1 MGAGLKKDLR
11 VSRVGPGG
19 SLNAFF
25 VFSSELFHKDLP
37 WCDDLLHGRG
47 LWFKSRMAQL
57 RQGKESKKHL
67 TPSCMPT
74 WGGGYSSVGR
84 APPCNWVVAITG
96 WMSNCPGGNDS
107 ILYPEPL
114 ESAALLGSPHLG
126 SLGKRIKLG
135 PCEQLDA
142 LSPFNPLSEMWQKE
156 GKPMDRPHRLH
167 PVGTTR
173 SPQGR
178 LRHPGVTDRP

>member
-37 WCDDLLHGRG
+37 C
-47 LWFKSRMAQL
+47 
-57 RQGKESKKHL
+57 
-67 TPSCMPT
+67 
-74 WGGGYSSVGR
+74 SVGR
-84 APPCNWVVAITG
+84 ARSCNWVVAITG
-96 WMSNCPGGNDS
+96 WMSNCPGVGVG
-107 ILYPEPL
+107 
-114 ESAALLGSPHLG
+114 GSPRVPSSG
-126 SLGKRIKLG
+126 IPGEEDQVG

-173 SPQGR
+173 SPPRTPSASRG
-178 LRHPGVTDRP
+178 HRPTIDPVQ